1 MSDQN
6 RLYWHLLTFS
16 VPGPGTWTPVS
27 FMVSTTDCKVTVP
40 VIQQARQS
48 NNLPEGAILTGFFF
62 AAYATKVEV
71 TGVEENVEETPESA
85 LSQAERELATVQG
98 ERAAHL
104 YNTQRINAQC
114 PYNRHESENQRILAG
129 LWAQGFESV
138 VHATAQ

>member
-48 NNLPEGAILTGFFF
+48 NNLPEGAILTVISF
-62 AAYATKVEV
+62 AAHATKAEV
-71 TGVEENVEETPESA
+71 TGVDDSAVGSPEPEP
-85 LSQAERELATVQG
+85 SQAERELAILQG

-104 YNTQRINAQC
+104 YNTQRISVTC
-114 PYNRHESENQRILAG
+114 PYSRHESANQRILAG

-138 VHATAQ
+138 AHNTAQ